1 MVFKSRW
8 TVDIPNKDLLSFVF
22 GELSNLY
29 LTAERIAEHRT
40 DDWKHGWDRPLFV
53 DADDPSQSLKAGEF
67 LSAVKKIGRGLRE
80 GAGVQTGDV
89 VMMCSANRVVTPAL
103 VLGIICAGAT
113 MSGANPSFS
122 NKGAFAYDGFPEQA
136 KLIPCLEISYQ
147 IGDCGAKVL
156 FAADNTLDKVLE
168 CSRGLGMSD
177 SQVYLLTLEKG
188 PKRGIRTLGDLLE
201 FGEMD
206 WERIT
211 DKRLLQNR

>member
-29 LTAERIAEHRT
+29 LTAERVAEHRT

-122 NKGAFAYDGFPEQA
+122 NKGAFAYDGFPE
-136 KLIPCLEISYQ
+136 
-147 IGDCGAKVL
+147 
-156 FAADNTLDKVLE
+156 
-168 CSRGLGMSD
+168 
-177 SQVYLLTLEKG
+177 
-188 PKRGIRTLGDLLE
+188 
-201 FGEMD
+201 
-206 WERIT
+206 
-211 DKRLLQNR
+211 